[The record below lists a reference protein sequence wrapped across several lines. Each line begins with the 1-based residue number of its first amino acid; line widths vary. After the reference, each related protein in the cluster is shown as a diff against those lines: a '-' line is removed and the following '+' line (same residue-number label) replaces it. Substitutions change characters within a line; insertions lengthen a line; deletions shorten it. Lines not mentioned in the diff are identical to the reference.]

1 MEAGDKLNP
10 QRSLR
15 KGFSLKGLCQHII
28 KTNNP
33 STIRPGELL
42 TVRFPDLKENQVII
56 PSTTKLTFNTTLAGT
71 DVNRTLVKNLGRNI
85 IRKLVV
91 KLEGNEIISIDDYDV
106 LFSYIDSWKTAT
118 ERRNAVFQ
126 GIVDADG
133 QTENAI
139 KHRINAGDKA
149 NNAKDQTV
157 ASIFDNKF
165 CIPLDF
171 EILETS
177 LPLYQYGLGSC
188 LTYELTYADY
198 SDVIKATDPDA
209 TYTISN
215 ISLEFDTITSASL
228 ASQIRTEY
236 MKSSILY
243 DRILR
248 ARVIPLD
255 KSDTSFSVDI
265 NSPSKS
271 LKGVLLIFT
280 KERSATKFTRDT
292 EEFYNPKITKVEVTV
307 EGVPNE
313 LYAQNMEYRHQYD
326 EIVKHF
332 AEGQLKEAG
341 AIQKDL
347 QLHNVDIASYYT
359 DKYALWLDFRTI
371 DDNRLHGSGRRLEN
385 TSEGIRLQIT
395 KKAESAG
402 KLSCYLHIFQ
412 DAQINISDAQFLN
425 VVY

>member
-1 MEAGDKLNP
+1 MEVGDKLNP
-10 QRSLR
+10 QRSYR
-15 KGFSLKGLCQHII
+15 KGFALKGLRQHII

-33 STIRPGELL
+33 STIGPGELL
-42 TVRFPDLKENQVII
+42 TIRFPDLKENQVII
-56 PSTTKLTFNTTLAGT
+56 PGTTKLTFNITLVGT

-91 KLEGNEIISIDDYDV
+91 KLEGNEIISIDDYDI
-106 LFSYIDSWKTAT
+106 LYTYYDCWKTAT

-126 GIVDADG
+126 GIVETDG

-149 NNAKDQTV
+149 SNAKDQTV
-157 ASIFDNKF
+157 ASIYDNRF

-171 EILETS
+171 EILESS
-177 LPLYQYGLGSC
+177 LPLYQYGLGSR
-188 LTYELTYADY
+188 LTYELPFADY

-215 ISLEFDTITSASL
+215 ISLEFDTVINASL
-228 ASQIRTEY
+228 ASQVRTEY
-236 MKSSILY
+236 MKNSILY

-248 ARVIPLD
+248 ARIIPLN

-280 KERSATKFTRDT
+280 QERSATKFARDT
-292 EEFYNPKITKVEVTV
+292 EEFYNPKITKVEVSKV
-307 EGVPNE
+307 E
-313 LYAQNMEYRHQYD
+313 AQNMKYRHQYD

-332 AEGQLKEAG
+332 AEGRLKEAG

-347 QLHNVDIASYYT
+347 QLHNVNIASYYT

-371 DDNRLHGSGRRLEN
+371 DDNRLHGLGRCLEN

-402 KLSCYLHIFQ
+402 KLSCYLYIFQ

>member
-1 MEAGDKLNP
+1 MEVGDKLNP
-10 QRSLR
+10 QRSYR
-15 KGFSLKGLCQHII
+15 KGFALKGLRQHII

-33 STIRPGELL
+33 STIGPDELL
-42 TVRFPDLKENQVII
+42 TVRIPDLKENQVII
-56 PSTTKLTFNTTLAGT
+56 PSTTKLTSNISLAGT
-71 DVNRTLVKNLGRNI
+71 DVNRTLVGNLGRNI

-91 KLEGNEIISIDDYDV
+91 KLEGNEIISTDDYDI
-106 LFSYIDSWKTAT
+106 LYSFYDCWKTAT
-118 ERRNAVFQ
+118 ERRNAIFQ
-126 GIVDADG
+126 GVVEADG

-157 ASIFDNKF
+157 ASICDNRF

-177 LPLYQYGLGSC
+177 LPLYQYGLGSR
-188 LTYELTYADY
+188 LTYELTFADY

-215 ISLEFDTITSASL
+215 ISLEFDTIINASL

-248 ARVIPLD
+248 GPIIPLN
-255 KSDTSFSVDI
+255 KSDTSFSIDI

-280 KERSATKFTRDT
+280 QERSATKFTRDT

-313 LYAQNMEYRHQYD
+313 LYTQNMEYRHQYD

-332 AEGQLKEAG
+332 AEGQLKEVG
-341 AIQKDL
+341 AIQKYL
-347 QLHNVDIASYYT
+347 QLHNIKKASYYT
-359 DKYALWLDFRTI
+359 NKYALWLDFRTI
-371 DDNRLHGSGRRLEN
+371 DDNRLHSSGRQLEN
-385 TSEGIRLQIT
+385 TSEGI
-395 KKAESAG
+395 
-402 KLSCYLHIFQ
+402 
-412 DAQINISDAQFLN
+412 
-425 VVY
+425 